1 MLGRRRGRAFTAT
14 RRSTIVVAGL
24 VPVLL
29 VALAKFVD
37 LPMLAEARG
46 LVFDAYQRLAPRPYR
61 DAGVRVVDIDDE
73 SIRRLGQWPW
83 PRTALAGLTRSI
95 AGAGAAA
102 IGFDIVFSEADRT
115 SPRALA
121 EWEDRQGAPPAQLAA
136 LRALP
141 DHDARFAEALG
152 ATPSVL
158 GFFLTEDRPGGAV

>member
-46 LVFDAYQRLAPRPYR
+46 LVFDSYQRLAPRPYR
-61 DAGVRVVDIDDE
+61 DGGVRVVDIDDE

-83 PRTALAGLTRSI
+83 PRTQLAALTKKIGES
-95 AGAGAAA
+95 GAATVA
-102 IGFDIVFSEADRT
+102 FDIVFSEPDRT
-115 SPRALA
+115 SPARIAA
-121 EWEDRQGAPPAQLAA
+121 QEAGQGASPASLAA
-136 LRALP
+136 LKALP
-141 DHDARFAEALG
+141 DHD
-152 ATPSVL
+152 T
-158 GFFLTEDRPGGAV
+158 